1 MKSPTNVIDAIL
13 SSLIRA
19 CQHTRTHTHTYTSAR
34 AHIHADE
41 LLFSPNAIRKKNF
54 FVEFSLHSSIE
65 WPHQHHFLIRN
76 LSIFELTYMQ
86 NGNEKKC
93 WRNFFFLHFFG
104 LTANERHTVGKK
116 IHFTVCSRLASQQK
130 TNSQL
135 NIDIVGALVSLCGP
149 WVRAHH
155 SNSFPLTTCRL
166 IHVVY
171 QHIDTH
177 SLACRYMSHSAARV
191 VQSGR
196 WIHVCYFTLQK
207 NGLRCVNVYWHRS
220 YSRVDGIACVRKREG
235 EYVRML
241 ELCWH
246 LAAYIDSDPSADTK
260 HHFRFL

>member
-1 MKSPTNVIDAIL
+1 MP
-13 SSLIRA
+13 
-19 CQHTRTHTHTYTSAR
+19 THTHTHTPTLAR
-34 AHIHADE
+34 AHTYTEMNYCFHRTQLGKKTFLSNFHCTRALNDHINTI
-41 LLFSPNAIRKKNF
+41 FSSEIYQFLNSRICKMGTRKN
-54 FVEFSLHSSIE
+54 VDGI
-65 WPHQHHFLIRN
+65 
-76 LSIFELTYMQ
+76 
-86 NGNEKKC
+86 
-93 WRNFFFLHFFG
+93 FFFLHFFG